1 LLTRAHFYAFHSDS
15 AFVLLIPIY
24 CNTFVIV
31 QDETL
36 SLRLSKSERRA
47 LRDRARREGVSQA
60 TLVRRA
66 LRAYG
71 VTPEAEPRKSGYD
84 VIKNLIGTHHGGP
97 TDLSTNPEHLD
108 DYGQ

>member
-1 LLTRAHFYAFHSDS
+1 
-15 AFVLLIPIY
+15 LLIHVH
-24 CNTFVIV
+24 CNTFVVV

-36 SLRLSKSERRA
+36 SLRLSKVERRA
-47 LRDRARREGVSQA
+47 LRERARREGVSQA

-84 VIKNLIGTHHGGP
+84 LIKHLIGSDHGGP
-97 TDLSTNPEHLD
+97 TDLSTNAEHLD
-108 DYGQ
+108 DYGR